1 MPSRLYIGRKQEE
14 RASLRVSHRAE
25 VALVQGEDVSRTVA
39 SGEHEGR

>member
-25 VALVQGEDVSRTVA
+25 VALVQGEDVYA
-39 SGEHEGR
+39 YSGLAEI